1 MSTERRIYHL
11 SYGRHTPTER
21 PAYLLTRNEA
31 AAAAADAVRRG
42 AADAFGTFTVW
53 AGTLEC
59 VTYNRGRIT
68 IDRDI
73 EPRDGAYIAAAIA
86 KALPQ

>member
-1 MSTERRIYHL
+1 
-11 SYGRHTPTER
+11 
-21 PAYLLTRNEA
+21 LTRNEA
-31 AAAAADAVRRG
+31 ARVAAAAVKSG
-42 AADAFGTFTVW
+42 AGGIFGSFTVW

-59 VTYNRGRIT
+59 VTYHRGRIT